1 MSGSEPAE
9 FRDETF
15 CGTTRLFPLPNLVMF
30 PHVIQALHIFE
41 PRYRQLLA
49 DALKS
54 DHLMSLAV
62 LRPDPLSEGSAK
74 VGTDEMVCLTR
85 VISCTPQPGGRSNIL
100 VMGLRR
106 ARIVCEL
113 PLCHAYREARVELV
127 SDQFDGSTTALARR
141 RQLAARLLGA
151 IQGIVHSTA
160 CGHFQLGELLGE
172 APCLGLL
179 TDLLGYSLPLT
190 LDQKLR
196 LLHEPDVERRASWL
210 LESMLP
216 TVNAPMPDT
225 PRTGKFPPKFSCN

>member
-49 DALKS
+49 DTLKS

-62 LRPDPLSEGSAK
+62 LPPEPPLAGGANS
-74 VGTDEMVCLTR
+74 GTEEMVCLTR
-85 VISCTPQPGGRSNIL
+85 VISCTPQPDGRSNIL

-106 ARIVCEL
+106 ARILCAL
-113 PLCHAYREARVELV
+113 PLSHPYREARVELV
-127 SDQFDGSTTALARR
+127 PDQFDESNMAMARR
-141 RQLAARLLGA
+141 RRLASKLLGA
-151 IQGIVHSTA
+151 IQGIAHTT
-160 CGHFQLGELLGE
+160 CGQFQLGELLGE
-172 APCLGLL
+172 APCLGVL
-179 TDLLGYSLPLT
+179 TDVLGYSLPLT

-216 TVNAPMPDT
+216 TVSRPASGS
-225 PRTGKFPPKFSCN
+225 PRTGKFPPHFSTN